1 LLPIKNIVYFLYIIV
16 KEEMYMISQKVI
28 DRINVQIEREMY
40 SAFLYMTMSAE
51 MSKQGYT
58 GIAKWLMVQYHE
70 EMFHAMKFY
79 KYLIEQG
86 AKPAVPAIKEAQV
99 KSGIGIKELF
109 TEVLKHEKTVTA
121 SIRELLEL
129 ASAEK
134 DYATENVVR
143 WYIDEQVE
151 EEKNAEEILQ
161 NIELLGENKQGL
173 FMLNIELGKRELSVA
188 SNFVSFT

>member
-1 LLPIKNIVYFLYIIV
+1 
-16 KEEMYMISQKVI
+16 MISQKVI
-28 DRINVQIEREMY
+28 DRINLQIEREMY
-40 SAFLYMTMSAE
+40 SAFLYMAMSAE
-51 MSKQGYT
+51 MSQQGYA
-58 GIAKWLMVQYHE
+58 GVAKWLMVQYHE
-70 EMFHAMKFY
+70 EMFHAMKLY

-86 AKPAVPAIKEAQV
+86 AKPIVPAIKEAPV

-129 ASAEK
+129 AIAEK

-151 EEKNAEEILQ
+151 EEKNAETILQ
-161 NIELLGENKQGL
+161 NIELVGENKQGL
-173 FMLNIELGKRELSVA
+173 FMLNVELGTRELSVD
-188 SNFVSFT
+188 SNFASYT